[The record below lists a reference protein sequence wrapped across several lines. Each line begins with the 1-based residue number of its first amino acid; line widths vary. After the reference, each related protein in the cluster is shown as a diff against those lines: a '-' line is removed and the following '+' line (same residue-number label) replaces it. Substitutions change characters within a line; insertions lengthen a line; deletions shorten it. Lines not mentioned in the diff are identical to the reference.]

1 MATPSLRLVV
11 LLFWALWLTI
21 VTASN
26 VTNALRVAGA
36 LPTSFAFASANF
48 ELIEA
53 STAIYQA
60 TRGVVWA
67 LFLGVI
73 AWEAA
78 AAGLFW
84 RATIAVWRQR
94 TGAGVATAAAPLAPA
109 FAAAL
114 GLFAAFMLADE
125 LLIAYPLQ
133 ATHMRVFIALG
144 VSWLVVRPSA
154 AP

>member
-1 MATPSLRLVV
+1 MSRAPRLVV
-11 LLFWALWLTI
+11 LLFWSLWLSV

-26 VTNALRVAGA
+26 VTNALRAAHV
-36 LPTSFAFASANF
+36 LPTGFAFASSTC

-53 STAIYQA
+53 STAIYHA
-60 TRGVVWA
+60 PRAIVWL

-84 RATIAVWRQR
+84 RALLRARAGGDDEKAV
-94 TGAGVATAAAPLAPA
+94 ALA

-114 GLFAAFMLADE
+114 GLFAAFMVADE
-125 LLIAYPLQ
+125 LLISYAIQ
-133 ATHMRVFIALG
+133 ATHMRAFVALG
-144 VSWLVVRPSA
+144 VSWLVTRASG
-154 AP
+154 

>member
-1 MATPSLRLVV
+1 VSRAPRLVV
-11 LLFWALWLTI
+11 LFFWSFWLSV

-26 VTNALRVAGA
+26 VTNALRAA
-36 LPTSFAFASANF
+36 HLLPTSFAFASSNF

-53 STAIYQA
+53 ATAIYHTPRA
-60 TRGVVWA
+60 VVWI

-84 RATIAVWRQR
+84 RALARAR
-94 TGAGVATAAAPLAPA
+94 AGGDDARAPALA

-114 GLFAAFMLADE
+114 GLFGAFMVADE
-125 LLIAYPLQ
+125 LLINYAIQ
-133 ATHMRVFIALG
+133 ATHMRAFVALG
-144 VSWLVVRPSA
+144 VSWLVTR
-154 AP
+154 APR